1 MGTTAVMAAMVPAV
15 CTPLN
20 PGCYAKEAAQSAF
33 EAIVHAIG
41 EGVVAAVTFL
51 SSFWLSVPSPTV
63 ARGSGASWTM
73 SSVVSQMQGWVGP
86 VTGAVAL
93 ISFAIAI
100 ARIAFTGQGSDA
112 RHLVRQVAAVGAGS
126 LVVVAGTQLL
136 IAAGDA
142 FSPWIIRQAAGGREP
157 SEGLKT
163 LISTGLA
170 NGAPG
175 NSLGLW
181 FIIFLLCGLG
191 AIVQCIFM
199 LVRGAALVVLMVFV
213 PPTAAGTASEEG
225 WARFKRLA
233 LLIVGFALYKPVAA
247 IIYSV
252 GIMQMT
258 QNTNSGSEM
267 DVQNAIYGLTLMVM
281 AALALP
287 AFIKFIMPAAAMGS
301 SSAFSGAVAAGVV
314 AGGAAIV
321 ATGGFGAAA
330 GGAGAAG
337 TAGGAGTAGAQG
349 VTGATAAVP
358 PAAGS
363 GGGAGGTSSVVDSGS
378 AGSGRS
384 WAGGAASAGQSGA
397 GHIAGAE
404 PEEGA
409 A

>member
-1 MGTTAVMAAMVPAV
+1 
-15 CTPLN
+15 
-20 PGCYAKEAAQSAF
+20 
-33 EAIVHAIG
+33 
-41 EGVVAAVTFL
+41 
-51 SSFWLSVPSPTV
+51 
-63 ARGSGASWTM
+63 
-73 SSVVSQMQGWVGP
+73 
-86 VTGAVAL
+86 VAL

-247 IIYSV
+247 IIYAV

-267 DVQNAIYGLTLMVM
+267 DVQNAIYGLTIMVM

-337 TAGGAGTAGAQG
+337 TAGGAGAAGTAGAQG
-349 VTGATAAVP
+349 AAAAVP
-358 PAAGS
+358 PAAPGV
-363 GGGAGGTSSVVDSGS
+363 GGAAAGGTTGGADSGS
-378 AGSGRS
+378 TGAGRS

-397 GHIAGAE
+397 GHIAGAD